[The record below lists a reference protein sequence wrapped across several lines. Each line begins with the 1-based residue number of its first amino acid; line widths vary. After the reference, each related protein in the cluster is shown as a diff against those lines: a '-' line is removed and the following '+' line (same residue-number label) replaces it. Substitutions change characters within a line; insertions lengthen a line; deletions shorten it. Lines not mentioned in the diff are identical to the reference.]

1 MVARMR
7 PVHVLVA
14 AAAALLATLSGCQEE
29 TGGNPQSP
37 GQTPIGEIPANL
49 KVQHPLNVEPFLSRP
64 CDLIDK
70 KVIAELGEAQG
81 KPEVDTSR
89 AQTGTGPLCEWDKD
103 LLDDTDL
110 AVTIQVPIN
119 EAAEPHLKGI
129 RGIYA
134 GHESQSDT
142 YLEPVPVPAHPGYP
156 AVYAGGNFNKT
167 KGTCPLYV
175 GVTDTLTVVVSTAI
189 DDQYNKACEGSLKM
203 AASMIETLK
212 KGA

>member
-1 MVARMR
+1 MTARIR
-7 PVHVLVA
+7 LGQVLVTVA
-14 AAAALLATLSGCQEE
+14 AVLAALSGCRGD
-29 TGGNPQSP
+29 TSGSPQSP
-37 GQTPIGEIPANL
+37 EQTATEEIPAHL
-49 KVQHPLNVEPFLSRP
+49 KVQDPLNIQPFLRRP

-70 KVIAELGEAQG
+70 KVIAELGEAEG
-81 KPEVDTSR
+81 KPEVDTRR
-89 AQTGTGPLCEWDKD
+89 AKTGTGPLCEWDKAV
-103 LLDDTDL
+103 LDDTNL
-110 AVTIQVPIN
+110 SVAIQVPTS

-142 YLEPVPVPAHPGYP
+142 YLEPVPVPAQPGYP

-167 KGTCPLYV
+167 KGTCPLFV

-189 DDQYNKACEGSLKM
+189 DDQYSKACEGSLKM